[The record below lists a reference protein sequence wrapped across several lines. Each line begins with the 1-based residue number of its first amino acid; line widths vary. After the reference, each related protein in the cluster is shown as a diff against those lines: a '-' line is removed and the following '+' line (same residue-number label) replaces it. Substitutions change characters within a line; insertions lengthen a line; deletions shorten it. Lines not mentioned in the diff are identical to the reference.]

1 MSEKNASPGSQRVM
15 HNTRIKRYPDGS
27 ADIVVGSRP
36 FGGGEAAA
44 EPQRYD
50 YIVLPSPLP
59 RQTAEEAYA
68 ELERD
73 AIQCDGVD
81 TEAQERAAAA
91 NRARAQ
97 RRARVA
103 VRDLGLCNEWSYF
116 VTLTLDRRRVDRY
129 DPAAVVKK
137 MKSWLDNRVRRDGL
151 CYVLVPE
158 HHKDGAIH
166 FHGFFN
172 DALPVTDSGHRD
184 SKGHQVFN
192 LPDWSLGFSTA
203 IGLYG
208 DKAAAVAY
216 CCKYVAKQQ
225 EKIGGRWYY
234 SGGRLRR
241 PEVEWTDM
249 PWEEAAQMGEPFQV
263 EGLPWTRFVRVRAEG
278 APEGVCNNVAK

>member
-1 MSEKNASPGSQRVM
+1 MGEEKSPAVPFMGQQQRVL

-27 ADIVVGSRP
+27 AEIIVGSRP
-36 FGGGEAAA
+36 FGGGEVAVQ
-44 EPQRYD
+44 PQRYD
-50 YIVLPSPLP
+50 EEARPSPLP
-59 RQTAEEAYA
+59 KQSAEEAYA

-73 AIQCDGVD
+73 AIQDDGID
-81 TEAQERAAAA
+81 REAQIRAAAA

-103 VRDLGLCNEWSYF
+103 VRDLGLCNDWSYF
-116 VTLTLDRRRVDRY
+116 VTLTLDRRKVNRY
-129 DPAAVVKK
+129 DAAEVVHK

-151 CYVLVPE
+151 RYVLVPE

-184 SKGHQVFN
+184 SGGHQVFN
-192 LPDWSLGFSTA
+192 LPDWTLGFSTA

-208 DKAAAVAY
+208 EKAAAVGY

-234 SGGRLRR
+234 SGGKLNR
-241 PEVEWTDM
+241 PEVEWTDTD
-249 PWEEAAQMGEPFQV
+249 WEDAAQSGEPFQV
-263 EGLPWTRFVRVRAEG
+263 DGLPWTRFVRIRADG
-278 APEGVCNNVAK
+278 CNIVAK